1 VKLRVGVEF
10 VDEVVEEAEAEGREA
25 EGHGGAVAAEHGVGH
40 LWRWVA
46 EGEEAGVGAVENGVE
61 QVVD

>member
-10 VDEVVEEAEAEGREA
+10 VDEVVEEAEAEGCEA
-25 EGHGGAVAAEHGVGH
+25 EGHGGAVAAKHGVCH

-46 EGEEAGVGAVENGVE
+46 EGEEAGVGAVENRVE
-61 QVVD
+61 QIVD